1 MVKCCKKV
9 SEIEKF
15 YAVNLL
21 HSGIIS
27 YVRSALLFRFCT
39 LDNEVRAH
47 IAKSRKIVR
56 ARNEYIAQHKKP
68 LNKSAYKRLKPDMKA
83 IKKSAIATII
93 NAALLSAAGTSV
105 SSFAAEEETAKKN
118 NQLEVIQVT
127 ARKRVENAQEVPVAV
142 SALQGDNL
150 DAYSSAGMDIRF
162 MNAKIPSLSIESSFG
177 RSFPRFY
184 VRGLGN
190 TDFDLNASQPVSLVV
205 DEVVQENAI
214 LKGFPVF
221 DVERVEVLRGPQGTL
236 FGRNTPAGLV
246 KFDSVKPS
254 QEFDGY
260 GAVSYG
266 SRGAV
271 DTEGA
276 VGGALTDRL
285 SARVSLLWQDKDD
298 YIDNQAPGFEAK
310 DQQGGYT
317 EKAARIQFLYEG
329 DDFSALLNYHTRDL
343 DGSPIAFRANVIE
356 SGSNELVDNYEHD
369 VVYQDAGAR
378 STQQVESEGMSLR
391 LEWDLENHTITSIS
405 AWESAEI
412 YSRGDIDGGYG
423 AVFLP
428 DYMGPGFIPF
438 PSESADGIPE
448 QDQITQE
455 LRLSSNFDGDLN
467 YQVGVFYFDEE
478 LTIENFSY
486 DTFSSPNAGA
496 LNGYVKQQQDTT
508 AWAVFGSVDYVV
520 SDDLKVTAGLRYS
533 DDKKDFSADR
543 TLSPVGGG
551 ALFIEQDVS
560 DSHVSW
566 DLSANYKVNEDVNW
580 YSRVANTFRAPS
592 LQGRILFGDEVT
604 TADSETVTSFET
616 GIKSDVLDGQG
627 RVNATVFYYTM
638 SDQQLTAVGGGA
650 NFNRLINADKTT
662 GYGFE
667 LDTEWVLSDE
677 LNATFNLSYNKTEL
691 KDNDLAVAVCGQCT
705 VTDPTFQVAG
715 PFGPEARAILDGNS
729 LPHAPEWIS
738 NFTLRYTKELEDGDF
753 FANGDISYRSKIN
766 MFLYESVEFEGK
778 PLTEVGLRAG
788 YRWAQGDY
796 EYEVAGF
803 VRNLFDEQ
811 QAIGA
816 IDFNNNTG
824 IVNEE
829 RYVGAEFKV
838 KFF

>member
-1 MVKCCKKV
+1 MKSLKK
-9 SEIEKF
+9 
-15 YAVNLL
+15 
-21 HSGIIS
+21 
-27 YVRSALLFRFCT
+27 T
-39 LDNEVRAH
+39 
-47 IAKSRKIVR
+47 
-56 ARNEYIAQHKKP
+56 
-68 LNKSAYKRLKPDMKA
+68 
-83 IKKSAIATII
+83 AIATII

-105 SSFAAEEETAKKN
+105 SAFAAEEDTAKKS

-162 MNAKIPSLSIESSFG
+162 MSAKIPSLSIESSFG

-246 KFDSVKPS
+246 KFDTAKPS
-254 QEFDGY
+254 QEFEGY

-310 DQQGGYT
+310 DEQGGYT

-329 DDFSALLNYHTRDL
+329 DDFTALLNYHTRDL

-356 SGSNELVDNYEHD
+356 AGSNDLVDNYEHD
-369 VVYQDAGAR
+369 VVYQDAAVR
-378 STQQVESEGMSLR
+378 NTQQVESEGASLK
-391 LEWDLENHTITSIS
+391 LEWDISDEYTITSIS
-405 AWESAEI
+405 GWESAEI
-412 YSRGDIDGGYG
+412 YSRADIDGGYG
-423 AVFLP
+423 ASYIP

-438 PSESADGIPE
+438 SSESADGIPE
-448 QDQITQE
+448 QDQLTQE
-455 LRLSSNFDGDLN
+455 LRLASNFSGDFN

-486 DTFSSPNAGA
+486 DTFSSPAGA
-496 LNGYVKQQQDTT
+496 LNGYVQQQQDTT
-508 AWAVFGSVDYVV
+508 AWAIFGSADYIF
-520 SDDLKVTAGLRYS
+520 SDKLKVTAGLRYS
-533 DDKKDFSADR
+533 DDEKDFVADR
-543 TLSPVGGG
+543 TISPIGGG
-551 ALFIEQDVS
+551 ALYVERSVS

-592 LQGRILFGDEVT
+592 LQGRILFGDDVT

-638 SDQQLTAVGGGA
+638 DDQQLTAVGGGA
-650 NFNRLINADKTT
+650 NFNRLVNADKTT

-677 LNATFNLSYNKTEL
+677 FNATFNLSYNKTEI
-691 KDNDLAVAVCGQCT
+691 KDNDLAVAVCAQCT
-705 VTDPTFQVAG
+705 VNDPINSAG
-715 PFGPEARAILDGNS
+715 LAVLDGNS

-738 NFTLRYTKELEDGDF
+738 NFTLRYNKELADGNF
-753 FANGDISYRSKIN
+753 FALGDISYRSEIN
-766 MFLYESVEFEGK
+766 MFYMSLLS
-778 PLTEVGLRAG
+778 L
-788 YRWAQGDY
+788 
-796 EYEVAGF
+796 
-803 VRNLFDEQ
+803 
-811 QAIGA
+811 
-816 IDFNNNTG
+816 
-824 IVNEE
+824 
-829 RYVGAEFKV
+829 KV
-838 KFF
+838 KH

>member
-1 MVKCCKKV
+1 
-9 SEIEKF
+9 
-15 YAVNLL
+15 
-21 HSGIIS
+21 
-27 YVRSALLFRFCT
+27 
-39 LDNEVRAH
+39 
-47 IAKSRKIVR
+47 
-56 ARNEYIAQHKKP
+56 
-68 LNKSAYKRLKPDMKA
+68 MKA
-83 IKKSAIATII
+83 IKKTAIATII

-105 SSFAAEEETAKKN
+105 STLAAEEETAKKN

-162 MNAKIPSLSIESSFG
+162 MSAKIPSLSIESSFG

-246 KFDSVKPS
+246 KFDTVKPS
-254 QEFDGY
+254 QEFEGY

-310 DQQGGYT
+310 DEQGGYT

-329 DDFSALLNYHTRDL
+329 DDFTALLNYHTRDL

-356 SGSNELVDNYEHD
+356 SGSNDLVDNYEHD
-369 VVYQDAGAR
+369 VVYQDAAVR
-378 STQQVESEGMSLR
+378 NTQQVESEGASLK
-391 LEWDLENHTITSIS
+391 LEWDISDEYTLTSIS
-405 AWESAEI
+405 GWESAEI
-412 YSRGDIDGGYG
+412 YSRADIDGGYG
-423 AVFLP
+423 AEYIP
-428 DYMGPGFIPF
+428 DYMGPGLIPF
-438 PSESADGIPE
+438 SSESADGIPE
-448 QDQITQE
+448 QDQLTQE
-455 LRLSSNFDGDLN
+455 LRLASNFSGDLN
-467 YQVGVFYFDEE
+467 YQVGLFYFDEE

-486 DTFSSPNAGA
+486 DTFSSPAGA
-496 LNGYVKQQQDTT
+496 LNGYVQQQQDTT
-508 AWAVFGSVDYVV
+508 AWAIFGSVDYIF
-520 SDDLKVTAGLRYS
+520 SDKLKVTAGLRYS
-533 DDKKDFSADR
+533 DDEKDFVADR
-543 TLSPVGGG
+543 TISPIGGG
-551 ALFIEQDVS
+551 ALYVERSVS

-566 DLSANYKVNEDVNW
+566 DLSANYKVNDDVNW

-592 LQGRILFGDEVT
+592 LQGRILFGDDVT
-604 TADSETVTSFET
+604 TAESETVTSFET

-638 SDQQLTAVGGGA
+638 DDQQLTAVGGGA
-650 NFNRLINADKTT
+650 NFNRLVNADKTT

-677 LNATFNLSYNKTEL
+677 FNATFNLSYNKTEI
-691 KDNDLAVAVCGQCT
+691 KDDELAVATCFQCT
-705 VTDPTFQVAG
+705 VNDPINDAG
-715 PFGPEARAILDGNS
+715 LAVLDGNS

-738 NFTLRYTKELEDGDF
+738 NFTLRYTKELEDGNF
-753 FANGDISYRSKIN
+753 FALGDISYRSEIN
-766 MFLYESVEFEGK
+766 MFLYDSVEFEGK
-778 PLTEVGLRAG
+778 ALTEVGLRAG
-788 YRWAQGDY
+788 YEWAEGDY
-796 EYEVAGF
+796 EYQVSAF

-816 IDFNNNTG
+816 VDFNNNTG

-829 RYVGAEFKV
+829 RYIGAEFKV
-838 KFF
+838 NFF

>member
-1 MVKCCKKV
+1 
-9 SEIEKF
+9 
-15 YAVNLL
+15 
-21 HSGIIS
+21 
-27 YVRSALLFRFCT
+27 
-39 LDNEVRAH
+39 
-47 IAKSRKIVR
+47 
-56 ARNEYIAQHKKP
+56 
-68 LNKSAYKRLKPDMKA
+68 MKA
-83 IKKSAIATII
+83 IKKTAIATII

-105 SSFAAEEETAKKN
+105 STLAAEEETAKKN

-162 MNAKIPSLSIESSFG
+162 MSAKIPSLSIESSFG

-246 KFDSVKPS
+246 KFDTVKPS
-254 QEFDGY
+254 QEFEGY

-310 DQQGGYT
+310 DEQGGYT

-329 DDFSALLNYHTRDL
+329 DDFTALLNYHTRDL

-356 SGSNELVDNYEHD
+356 SGSNDLVDNYEHD
-369 VVYQDAGAR
+369 VVYQDAAVR
-378 STQQVESEGMSLR
+378 NTQQVESEGASLK
-391 LEWDLENHTITSIS
+391 LDWDISDEYTLTSIS
-405 AWESAEI
+405 GWESAEI
-412 YSRGDIDGGYG
+412 YSRADIDGGYG
-423 AVFLP
+423 ASYIP

-438 PSESADGIPE
+438 SSESADGIPE
-448 QDQITQE
+448 QDQLTQE
-455 LRLSSNFDGDLN
+455 LRLASNFSGDLN
-467 YQVGVFYFDEE
+467 YQVGLFYFDEE

-486 DTFSSPNAGA
+486 DTFSSPAGA
-496 LNGYVKQQQDTT
+496 LNGYVQQQQDTT
-508 AWAVFGSVDYVV
+508 AWAIFGSVDYIF
-520 SDDLKVTAGLRYS
+520 SDKLKVTAGLRYS
-533 DDKKDFSADR
+533 DDEKDFVADR
-543 TLSPVGGG
+543 TISPIGGG
-551 ALFIEQDVS
+551 ALYVERSVS

-566 DLSANYKVNEDVNW
+566 DLSANYKVNDDVNW

-592 LQGRILFGDEVT
+592 LQGRILFGDDVT
-604 TADSETVTSFET
+604 TAESETVTSFET

-638 SDQQLTAVGGGA
+638 DDQQLTAVGGGA
-650 NFNRLINADKTT
+650 NFNRLVNADKTT

-677 LNATFNLSYNKTEL
+677 FNATFNLSYNKTEI
-691 KDNDLAVAVCGQCT
+691 KDDELAVAVCAQCI
-705 VTDPTFQVAG
+705 VNDPINDAG
-715 PFGPEARAILDGNS
+715 LAVLDGNS

-738 NFTLRYTKELEDGDF
+738 NFTLRYTKELEDGNF
-753 FANGDISYRSKIN
+753 FALGDISYRSEIN
-766 MFLYESVEFEGK
+766 MFLYDSVEFEGK
-778 PLTEVGLRAG
+778 ALTEVGLRAG
-788 YRWAQGDY
+788 YEWAEGDY
-796 EYEVAGF
+796 EYQVSAF

-816 IDFNNNTG
+816 VDFNNNTG

-829 RYVGAEFKV
+829 RYIGAEFKV
-838 KFF
+838 NFF

>member
-1 MVKCCKKV
+1 MKSLKK
-9 SEIEKF
+9 
-15 YAVNLL
+15 
-21 HSGIIS
+21 
-27 YVRSALLFRFCT
+27 T
-39 LDNEVRAH
+39 
-47 IAKSRKIVR
+47 
-56 ARNEYIAQHKKP
+56 
-68 LNKSAYKRLKPDMKA
+68 
-83 IKKSAIATII
+83 AIATII

-105 SSFAAEEETAKKN
+105 SAFAAEEDTAKKS

-162 MNAKIPSLSIESSFG
+162 MSAKIPSLSIESSFG

-246 KFDSVKPS
+246 KFDTAKPS
-254 QEFDGY
+254 QEFEGY

-310 DQQGGYT
+310 DEQGGYT

-329 DDFSALLNYHTRDL
+329 DDFTALLNYHTRDL

-356 SGSNELVDNYEHD
+356 AGSNDLVDNYEHD
-369 VVYQDAGAR
+369 VVYQDAAVR
-378 STQQVESEGMSLR
+378 NTQQVESEGASLK
-391 LEWDLENHTITSIS
+391 LEWDISDEYTITSIS
-405 AWESAEI
+405 GWESAEI
-412 YSRGDIDGGYG
+412 YSRADIDGGYG
-423 AVFLP
+423 ASYIP

-438 PSESADGIPE
+438 SSESADGIPE
-448 QDQITQE
+448 QDQLTQE
-455 LRLSSNFDGDLN
+455 LRLASNFSGDFN

-486 DTFSSPNAGA
+486 DTFSSPAGA
-496 LNGYVKQQQDTT
+496 LNGYVQQQQDTT
-508 AWAVFGSVDYVV
+508 AWAIFGSADYIF
-520 SDDLKVTAGLRYS
+520 SDKLKVTAGLRYS
-533 DDKKDFSADR
+533 DDEKDFVADR
-543 TLSPVGGG
+543 TISPIGGG
-551 ALFIEQDVS
+551 ALYVERSVS

-592 LQGRILFGDEVT
+592 LQGRILFGDDVT

-638 SDQQLTAVGGGA
+638 DDQQLTAVGGGA
-650 NFNRLINADKTT
+650 NFNRLVNADKTT

-677 LNATFNLSYNKTEL
+677 FNATFNLSYNKTEI
-691 KDNDLAVAVCGQCT
+691 KDNDLAVAVCAQCT
-705 VTDPTFQVAG
+705 VNDPINSAG
-715 PFGPEARAILDGNS
+715 LAVLDGNS

-738 NFTLRYTKELEDGDF
+738 NFTLRYNKELADGNF
-753 FANGDISYRSKIN
+753 FALGDISYRSEIN

-778 PLTEVGLRAG
+778 ALTEVGLRAG
-788 YRWAQGDY
+788 YEWAEGDY
-796 EYEVAGF
+796 EYQVSAF

-811 QAIGA
+811 QVIGA
-816 IDFNNNTG
+816 VDFNNNTG

-829 RYVGAEFKV
+829 RYIGAEFKV
-838 KFF
+838 NFF

>member
-1 MVKCCKKV
+1 
-9 SEIEKF
+9 
-15 YAVNLL
+15 
-21 HSGIIS
+21 
-27 YVRSALLFRFCT
+27 
-39 LDNEVRAH
+39 
-47 IAKSRKIVR
+47 
-56 ARNEYIAQHKKP
+56 
-68 LNKSAYKRLKPDMKA
+68 MKA
-83 IKKSAIATII
+83 IKKTAIATII
-93 NAALLSAAGTSV
+93 NAAFLSAAGTSV
-105 SSFAAEEETAKKN
+105 STLAAEEETAKKN

-162 MNAKIPSLSIESSFG
+162 MSAKIPSLSIESSFG

-246 KFDSVKPS
+246 KFDTVKPS
-254 QEFDGY
+254 QEFEGY

-310 DQQGGYT
+310 DEQGGYT

-329 DDFSALLNYHTRDL
+329 DDFTALLNYHTRDL

-356 SGSNELVDNYEHD
+356 SGSNDLVDNYEHD
-369 VVYQDAGAR
+369 VVYQDAASR
-378 STQQVESEGMSLR
+378 STQQVESEGASLK
-391 LEWDLENHTITSIS
+391 LEWDISDEYTITSIS
-405 AWESAEI
+405 GWESAEI
-412 YSRGDIDGGYG
+412 YSRADIDGGWG
-423 AVFLP
+423 CGFCLQEN
-428 DYMGPGFIPF
+428 GPGDVPF
-438 PSESADGIPE
+438 ESESADGIPE
-448 QDQITQE
+448 QDQLTQE
-455 LRLSSNFDGDLN
+455 LRLASNFSGDFN
-467 YQVGVFYFDEE
+467 YQVGLFYFDEE

-486 DTFSSPNAGA
+486 STPDSGA
-496 LNGYVKQQQDTT
+496 LNGYVQQQQDTT
-508 AWAVFGSVDYVV
+508 AWAIFGSVDYIF
-520 SDDLKVTAGLRYS
+520 SDKLKVTAGLRYS
-533 DDKKDFSADR
+533 DDEKDFVADR
-543 TLSPVGGG
+543 TISPIGGG
-551 ALFIEQDVS
+551 ALYVERSVS

-566 DLSANYKVNEDVNW
+566 DLSANYKVNDDVNW

-592 LQGRILFGDEVT
+592 LQGRILFGDDVT

-638 SDQQLTAVGGGA
+638 DDQQLTAVGGGA
-650 NFNRLINADKTT
+650 NFNRLVNADKTT

-677 LNATFNLSYNKTEL
+677 FNATFNLSYNKTEI
-691 KDNDLAVAVCGQCT
+691 KDNDLAVAACFQCT
-705 VTDPTFQVAG
+705 VTDPINDSGLAV
-715 PFGPEARAILDGNS
+715 LDGNS

-738 NFTLRYTKELEDGDF
+738 NFTLRYTKELEDGNF
-753 FANGDISYRSKIN
+753 FALGDISYRSEIN
-766 MFLYESVEFEGK
+766 MFLYDSVEFEGK
-778 PLTEVGLRAG
+778 ALTEVGLRAG
-788 YRWAQGDY
+788 YEWAEGDY
-796 EYEVAGF
+796 EYQVSAF

-816 IDFNNNTG
+816 VDFNNNTG

-829 RYVGAEFKV
+829 RYIGAEFKV
-838 KFF
+838 NFF

>member
-1 MVKCCKKV
+1 
-9 SEIEKF
+9 
-15 YAVNLL
+15 
-21 HSGIIS
+21 
-27 YVRSALLFRFCT
+27 
-39 LDNEVRAH
+39 
-47 IAKSRKIVR
+47 
-56 ARNEYIAQHKKP
+56 
-68 LNKSAYKRLKPDMKA
+68 MKA
-83 IKKSAIATII
+83 MKRSTLATLI
-93 NAALLSAAGTSV
+93 NATLFSAVAGTSF
-105 SSFAAEEETAKKN
+105 SSLAAEEAAKKS

-162 MNAKIPSLSIESSFG
+162 LNAKIPSLSIESSFG

-246 KFDSVKPS
+246 KFDTVKPS

-260 GAVSYG
+260 GSVSYG

-271 DTEGA
+271 DTSGA

-310 DQQGGYT
+310 DEQGGYT
-317 EKAARIQFLYEG
+317 EKAARVQFLYEG
-329 DDFSALLNYHTRDL
+329 DDFTALLNYHTRDL
-343 DGSPIAFRANVIE
+343 DGSPIAFRANVIKT
-356 SGSNELVDNYEHD
+356 GTNELVDNYESD
-369 VVYQDAGAR
+369 VVYQDAASR
-378 STQQVESEGMSLR
+378 STQQVESEGASLK
-391 LEWDLENHTITSIS
+391 LEWELKNHTITSIS

-412 YSRGDIDGGYG
+412 YSRADIDGGYG
-423 AVFLP
+423 CGFCGQ
-428 DYMGPGFIPF
+428 DNGPGFVPF
-438 PSESADGIPE
+438 EAESADGIPDH
-448 QDQITQE
+448 DQLTQE

-478 LTIENFSY
+478 LTIENFNY
-486 DTFSSPNAGA
+486 NTADNGV
-496 LNGYVKQQQDTT
+496 LNGYVEQQQDTT

-533 DDKKDFSADR
+533 DDDKDFTANR
-543 TLSPVGGG
+543 LVG
-551 ALFIEQDVS
+551 APITPIDLNVS
-560 DSHVSW
+560 DDHISW
-566 DLSANYKVNEDVNW
+566 DLSANYKVNDDVNW
-580 YSRVANTFRAPS
+580 YSRVANSFRAPS
-592 LQGRILFGDEVT
+592 IQGRVLFESEAT
-604 TADSETVTSFET
+604 TAESETITSYET

-638 SDQQLTAVGGGA
+638 DDQQLTAVGG
-650 NFNRLINADKTT
+650 NTNSNRLINADKTT

-667 LDTEWVLSDE
+667 LDSQWVLSDE
-677 LNATFNLSYNKTEL
+677 FNATFNLSYNKTEI
-691 KDNDLAVAVCGQCT
+691 KDSNLSIAAPNRST
-705 VTDPTFQVAG
+705 LNITDPVVDGKVF
-715 PFGPEARAILDGNS
+715 LDGNS

-738 NFTLRYTKELEDGDF
+738 NFTLRYTKELADGNF
-753 FANGDISYRSKIN
+753 FASGDISYRSKIN

-778 PLTEVGLRAG
+778 ELIETGLRTG
-788 YRWAQGDY
+788 YTWSEGDY
-796 EYEVAGF
+796 EYEVAAF

-811 QAIGA
+811 QVIGA
-816 IDFNNNTG
+816 VDFNNNTG

-838 KFF
+838 NFF